1 VGETREERRNG
12 RGALDRAEWLARP
25 WFFFSVALLALN
37 DHVFKHAFPGW
48 FTGKLSDFTGLVVV
62 ATVTS
67 VLLGAR
73 SGTVLAGVAFVALK
87 TVPGVSEQVAPLL
100 GGLTLR
106 DPSDLVALAT
116 LPILLR
122 VLTRR
127 RADQLSR
134 NRRGWAA
141 VGFVAAVLATTA
153 TSSLPHDPGA
163 EKIGFVDQAF
173 YAQVYVRTPD
183 WTSWTRWARSTD
195 GGATWKRVA
204 EPLSIPKADR
214 TGEETGW
221 QLCARDGV
229 CYRSLDTRDA
239 EGSLAER
246 SVERLEPDGGWHAE
260 PGLGGYGDSRG
271 IAVNPDDSAQA
282 VVASGGTVFYR
293 SPDGTWREADLV
305 MIAATPN
312 ALEAVDASVGSPGGA
327 LLFVILLGILAVL
340 IAPGVA
346 AKVCIGVPQLFV
358 GALLWYASL
367 FGSPGGTTT
376 TYACYAGIVLAIAC
390 ATRLASCALRRH
402 ARRAAPTHPDPP
414 PGSLS

>member
-1 VGETREERRNG
+1 VGETKEERRTE

-25 WFFFSVALLALN
+25 WFFLSVALLALN
-37 DHVFKHAFPGW
+37 DHVFKQAFPGW
-48 FTGKLSDFTGLVVV
+48 FTGKLSDFAGLVVV
-62 ATVTS
+62 ATVAS
-67 VLLGAR
+67 VFLGAR

-87 TVPGVSEQVAPLL
+87 TVPGVGELVAPLL

-122 VLTRR
+122 GLTRAR
-127 RADQLSR
+127 TDQASR

-195 GGATWKRVA
+195 GGATWRRVA
-204 EPLSIPKADR
+204 EPPSIPEADR
-214 TGEETGW
+214 TAEEVGW
-221 QLCARDGV
+221 QLCAIDGV
-229 CYRSLDTRDA
+229 CYRSLRTYDQKGLT
-239 EGSLAER
+239 ER
-246 SVERLEPDGGWHAE
+246 SVERREPDGGWHVE
-260 PGLGGYGDSRG
+260 PGLGGYGSPRG

-282 VVASGGTVFYR
+282 VVASGDTVFYR

-312 ALEAVDASVGSPGGA
+312 ALDAVDASVGAPGGT
-327 LLFVILLGILAVL
+327 LLFVVLLGIVALLV
-340 IAPGVA
+340 APGVA

-358 GALLWYASL
+358 GALLL
-367 FGSPGGTTT
+367 FAALYRSPGGTTT
-376 TYACYAGIVLAIAC
+376 TYAVYAGIVLAIAGT
-390 ATRLASCALRRH
+390 TRLASWALRR
-402 ARRAAPTHPDPP
+402 ARRAATTHPDPP
-414 PGSLS
+414 PGSLR